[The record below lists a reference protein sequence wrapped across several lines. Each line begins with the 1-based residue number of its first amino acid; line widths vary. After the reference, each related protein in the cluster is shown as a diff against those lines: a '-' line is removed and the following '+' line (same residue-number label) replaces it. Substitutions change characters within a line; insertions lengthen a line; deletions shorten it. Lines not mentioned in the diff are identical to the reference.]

1 MSASGDNQTDL
12 RERAVRMVADRTEPA
27 AVARVAEELDLDP
40 QTLHAWLRDER
51 TQAAGPPEWTREERE
66 RFEEFRREVFT
77 CRRC

>member
-1 MSASGDNQTDL
+1 MPASGNNQTDL
-12 RERAVRMVADRTEPA
+12 RERAVRMVADRNEPA

-40 QTLHAWLRDER
+40 QMLHAWLRDEEK
-51 TQAAGPPEWTREERE
+51 QAARPPELTREERE